1 MSMPFGS
8 ESSSS
13 GDASSSTNE
22 YRWQFDVTPPARVT
36 LTNPRGEIRVV
47 GWDRPVVAIR
57 AVKLLD
63 NPARL
68 RATHVVAEARG
79 NEIVVRTITDQ
90 ISHLIESGVLQG
102 VAADVVQ
109 AIADLVSIGTP
120 APVSYEVQVPHQT
133 DLEINGVSCQVRVE
147 GVAGTERVRTVSGEI
162 RLNDLRGDVD
172 VNSVSGDQDARNLN
186 GRVTA
191 NSVSGRIELAGVV
204 ADLRVKTVS
213 GGATYA
219 GTLDPSGNYL
229 FNSVSGSVNLEI
241 PSDSR
246 AYFSAQGISLNV
258 HADLP
263 QIHGQGT
270 RAPGRSQWSAEMNG
284 GGAPVRVQTVSGD
297 LRIRGLSTVRPP
309 SAIPN
314 PAPSEPAA
322 PAAAPSGPAP
332 SPSAEAPPSASTEPA
347 APNQTSAEDAQ
358 MKVLGAL
365 QRGEI
370 GVDEALARLEALK
383 KGRSNEGETHGTA

>member
-8 ESSSS
+8 QSSSS
-13 GDASSSTNE
+13 GDSNSSTNE
-22 YRWQFDVTPPARVT
+22 YRWQFEVTPPARVV

-47 GWDRPVVAIR
+47 GWDRPTVAIR

-68 RATHVVAEARG
+68 RATRVIAEARG

-90 ISHLIESGVLQG
+90 ISSLIESGVLQG
-102 VAADVVQ
+102 VAADLVQ
-109 AIADLVSIGTP
+109 ALADLLSFGTP

-133 DLEINGVSCQVRVE
+133 DLEINGVSCHVRVE
-147 GVAGTERVRTVSGEI
+147 GVGGTERVRTVSGEI
-162 RLNDLRGDVD
+162 RLNDLRGDID
-172 VNSVSGDQDARNLN
+172 LNSVSGDQDARHLN

-191 NSVSGRIELAGVV
+191 NSVSGRIELAGIV
-204 ADLRVKTVS
+204 ADLRAKTVS
-213 GGATYA
+213 GGVTYA
-219 GTLDPSGNYL
+219 GSLDPSGNYL
-229 FNSVSGSVNLEI
+229 FNSVSGSLSLEI

-258 HADLP
+258 SADLP
-263 QIHGQGT
+263 QIHGQGS
-270 RAPGRSQWSAEMNG
+270 RSPGRSQWSAEMNG
-284 GGAPVRVQTVSGD
+284 GGAPVRFQTVSGD

-314 PAPSEPAA
+314 PAAEPAA
-322 PAAAPSGPAP
+322 SASSQSAPS
-332 SPSAEAPPSASTEPA
+332 SEAPTG
-347 APNQTSAEDAQ
+347 QTQPDQTPGEDAQ
-358 MKVLGAL
+358 MKVLTAL

-370 GVDEALARLEALK
+370 GVDEALGRLAALK
-383 KGRSNEGETHGTA
+383 KARSEGEDNGTA